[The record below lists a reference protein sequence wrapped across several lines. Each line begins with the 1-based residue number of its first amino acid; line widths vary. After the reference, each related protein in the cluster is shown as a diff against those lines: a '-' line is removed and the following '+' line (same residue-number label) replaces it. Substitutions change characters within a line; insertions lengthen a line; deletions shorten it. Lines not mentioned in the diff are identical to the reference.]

1 MIRYE
6 ISATVKSRKRADNVV
21 SALELMGIKAHVTE
35 SGPLGELLDAEEE
48 RNREVTV
55 PDDKS

>member
-1 MIRYE
+1 MIRYD

-21 SALELMGIKAHVTE
+21 AALELMGIKASVTE

-48 RNREVTV
+48 RNREVTATG
-55 PDDKS
+55 DKS